1 MRTRIGAALM
11 IVAAVF
17 VITGVETSGVFGRS
31 GITVDYTMAT
41 ADGSL
46 IPLVVD

>member
-1 MRTRIGAALM
+1 MHTRIGAALM
-11 IVAAVF
+11 IVVAAFLMMGAEV
-17 VITGVETSGVFGRS
+17 SGLFGDRD
-31 GITVDYTMAT
+31 IVVDYTTAA

>member
-1 MRTRIGAALM
+1 MGTRIGAALM
-11 IVAAVF
+11 IVVAVF
-17 VITGVETSGVFGRS
+17 LYMGIETSGVFGMT
-31 GITVDYTMAT
+31 GITVDYTMTT